1 MHRAA
6 TRAWHFHW
14 AKVAVVALV
23 LATALAVELRPGV
36 ATVHP
41 SGAFNAWIALGLILI
56 LYLAEDT
63 WFEWRQLHGIRNLAA
78 PPTVAQFREARSHE
92 RLHKAVAI
100 CLLVACGT
108 GLSLWILWGLK
119 SVHYSTRLCL
129 GMPLAAAMAA
139 AFRARRDLRRATR

>member
-6 TRAWHFHW
+6 TRAWHLQW

-41 SGAFNAWIALGLILI
+41 SGAFNVWSALGLILI

-63 WFEWRQLHGIRNLAA
+63 WFEWRQLHEIRNLAA
-78 PPTVAQFREARSHE
+78 PPTVAQFREARSRE

-100 CLLVACGT
+100 CLLVACCT
-108 GLSLWILWGLK
+108 GLLLWVLWGFK
-119 SVHYSTRLCL
+119 SIHYSTQLCL
-129 GMPLAAAMAA
+129 GMPVAGAIAA
-139 AFRARRDLRRATR
+139 AFRAWRDLRRAAP